1 MIVIRTERLYAG
13 AVVEATEGNR
23 LDRRKAR
30 TRAALVGAARGLL
43 TSRDP
48 LGVSIQEITDAA
60 DVGFGS
66 FYNHFS
72 SKEELFDAAVDEA
85 IEEHGAM
92 LEELTRSV
100 DDPAEVFAVSVRI
113 TARFPK
119 THPELA
125 SIMDRTGGRYLTAS
139 SGLAPR
145 ALRDLQR
152 AAEAGRLAIGD
163 PSVAIAC
170 AGGALLGVVHV
181 ALQWDGPAVDAA
193 ADELAENLLR
203 MFGLA
208 AEEAR
213 RVARRPLPTAP

>member
-1 MIVIRTERLYAG
+1 
-13 AVVEATEGNR
+13 VVEASSGNR

-30 TRAALVGAARGLL
+30 TRAALIAAARNLL
-43 TSRDP
+43 TARNP
-48 LGVSIQEITDAA
+48 AGVSIQEITEAA

-66 FYNHFS
+66 FYNHFQ
-72 SKEELFDAAVDEA
+72 SKEDLFAAAVDEV

-92 LEELTRSV
+92 LDEVIRDLE
-100 DDPAEVFAVSVRI
+100 DPAEVFAASVRI

-125 SIMDRTGGRYLTAS
+125 RIMDRTGPRYLSAS
-139 SGLAPR
+139 WGLAPR

-152 AAEAGRLAIGD
+152 AEAAGRLSLGD
-163 PSVAIAC
+163 PAVALAC
-170 AGGALLGVVHV
+170 AGGALLGVLH
-181 ALQWDGPAVDAA
+181 LGLTRDGVAVDAA

-208 AEEAR
+208 EDDAR
-213 RVARRPLPTAP
+213 RVARRALPASF